1 VKSLI
6 VWATALPSIVK
17 TMLGIVVLALIG
29 GALIWLYG
37 RGKEHQGQREAVVA
51 VSETRAAAMLD
62 TAKHDYTRAATQVA
76 TIKAQR
82 RATPVTVQVVR
93 PGVVEIRDSL
103 HLVPIEV
110 TQQLDTNRIQ
120 LERDTLVMDAGLA
133 GWKHALDAADSTNAV
148 KNVYKADAGNH
159 HLVLK
164 VAGVTVGIVGI
175 ALLVHHLAH

>member
-1 VKSLI
+1 M

-62 TAKHDYTRAATQVA
+62 TAKHDYTAAAKQVA

-82 RATPVTVQVVR
+82 RTPAKVNVVR
-93 PGVVEIRDSL
+93 PGVVSIRDTL
-103 HLVPIEV
+103 HTVPIEV
-110 TQQLDTNRIQ
+110 TELLDTNRVQ
-120 LERDTLVMDAGLA
+120 LGRDTLVMDLGIT
-133 GWKHALDAADSTNAV
+133 GWHRALDAGDSMRVV
-148 KNVYKADAGNH
+148 KDVFKSQAGNH

-164 VAGVTVGIVGI
+164 IGVATVSVVGL